1 MSRRASAPDLSRLAS
16 CTGAGEAET
25 AYVLDAETVAM
36 FGLPGSSLD
45 PEAEVLVRE
54 VFALTV
60 FINAKQVA
68 AR

>member
-1 MSRRASAPDLSRLAS
+1 MSRRASAPDLSGLAS

-25 AYVLDAETVAM
+25 AYVLDADTVAM
-36 FGLPGSSLD
+36 FGLPDSSID
-45 PEAEVLVRE
+45 PDTEVLVRE

-60 FINAKQVA
+60 YINAKQVA